1 MLIAQS
7 LAKSGG
13 MGWVAPD
20 ATPALLS
27 RPLPPAGRVTDDAQP
42 WAELAAL
49 RRRQKEQAESMQML
63 VHELRSP
70 VLASRSMVAALRY
83 VRRDDEQ
90 LEDFLTRIQNRMDQL
105 LDLVNDIVDLSQV
118 KAGHPLG
125 QVIPL
130 DLAAHTGEVCEPYLA
145 EAAAGGLAMTLE
157 LPESPVRVRMAEQ
170 AYQLVLSNLVSN
182 AVKYTPRGKVNI
194 TLQQKGSWVVLQVVD
209 TGIGI
214 PQEEIPQLFTEF
226 YRASNARRGQI
237 PGTGLGLAGV
247 KALVERCGGELEVES
262 QENCGSTFTVR
273 LPLHNPTG
281 WTDD

>member
-1 MLIAQS
+1 MDQ
-7 LAKSGG
+7 
-13 MGWVAPD
+13 
-20 ATPALLS
+20 
-27 RPLPPAGRVTDDAQP
+27 AQP

-130 DLAAHTGEVCEPYLA
+130 DLVAHTGEVCEPYLA
-145 EAAAGGLAMTLE
+145 EAAARGLAMTLE

-170 AYQLVLSNLVSN
+170 AFHLVLSNLVSN
-182 AVKYTPRGKVNI
+182 AAKYTPRGSVNI
-194 TLQQKGSWVVLQVVD
+194 TLQQEGSWVVLQVVD